1 MTSGKNKNN
10 SEQNNAGDVRIWA
23 GSNINA
29 GVGLYQLNVQ
39 NAPFRVTQN
48 GNLYAENADI
58 KGVV

>member
-29 GVGLYQLNVQ
+29 GVELYQLNV
-39 NAPFRVTQN
+39 
-48 GNLYAENADI
+48 
-58 KGVV
+58 